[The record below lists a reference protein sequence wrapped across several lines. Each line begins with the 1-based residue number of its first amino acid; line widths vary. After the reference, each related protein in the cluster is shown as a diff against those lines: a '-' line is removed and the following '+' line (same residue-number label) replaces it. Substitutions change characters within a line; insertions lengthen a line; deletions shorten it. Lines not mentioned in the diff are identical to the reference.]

1 MAFLT
6 SPYDPRLLWSRLRLG
21 FLAWP
26 YMQPDDRDIVLQQ
39 IRWAFDENPKEL
51 ARLAADA
58 DRVNVVRAALLRLPG
73 AAAEFEKLL
82 TARS

>member
-1 MAFLT
+1 MSSEKLR
-6 SPYDPRLLWSRLRLG
+6 PLLIVEDDP
-21 FLAWP
+21 A
-26 YMQPDDRDIVLQQ
+26 LQKQ

-58 DRVNVVRAALLRLPG
+58 DRVNVVRAALLRLPW